1 LSELSISMKYILL
14 ILLTISV
21 EHVAAQSLSNSSF
34 GFSTGYLKS
43 ESGISLTVSA
53 GEAVSGSFS
62 NGEVSFAAPVTTTGT
77 ITPTSIESLTE
88 VPSQIALFQ
97 NYPNPFNP
105 TTRISFGLPQQ
116 ADVSI
121 NVYNT
126 IGSQVTSFKLGQRAA
141 GVHQLTLDAS
151 TWASGV
157 YVYTL
162 MVDGAFH
169 SSRKLMLIK

>member
-1 LSELSISMKYILL
+1 MKYIFL
-14 ILLTISV
+14 ILMLLSFNSIV
-21 EHVAAQSLSNSSF
+21 AQSLTNSSV

-43 ESGISLTVSA
+43 ESGVSLTVSG

-62 NGEVSFAAPVTTTGT
+62 NGEVSFTAPVTTTGT
-77 ITPTSIESLTE
+77 ITPTSIEELSDLPTQ
-88 VPSQIALFQ
+88 VALYQ

-105 TTRISFGLPQQ
+105 TTRISFGLNRVS
-116 ADVSI
+116 DVKI
-121 NVYNT
+121 DVYNT
-126 IGSQVTSFKLGQRAA
+126 IGSLVTSFNIGSRPA
-141 GVHQLTLDAS
+141 GLHQVSLDAS
-151 TWASGV
+151 GWASGV

>member
-1 LSELSISMKYILL
+1 MRYLLLFILA
-14 ILLTISV
+14 ISV
-21 EHVAAQSLSNSSF
+21 EHVAAQSFSSPSF

-43 ESGISLTVSA
+43 DSGISLTVGA

-62 NGEVSFAAPVTTTGT
+62 NGEISFTAPVSTTGT
-77 ITPTSIESLTE
+77 ITPTSIESLTDI
-88 VPSQIALFQ
+88 PSQIALYQ

-105 TTRISFGLPQQ
+105 TTRISFGLAQQ
-116 ADVSI
+116 AEVGID
-121 NVYNT
+121 VYNAL
-126 IGSQVTSFKLGQRAA
+126 GSLVTSFKLGNRPA
-141 GVHQLTLDAS
+141 GLHQLTLDAS
-151 TWASGV
+151 AWASGV

>member
-1 LSELSISMKYILL
+1 MKYIILFPLL
-14 ILLTISV
+14 LCSNTI
-21 EHVAAQSLSNSSF
+21 AAQTLTNSSF

-53 GEAVSGSFS
+53 GEAVSGNFG
-62 NGEVSFAAPVTTTGT
+62 NGEISFTAPVNTTGA
-77 ITPTSIESLTE
+77 ITPTSVETLSEIPNQ
-88 VPSQIALFQ
+88 VALYQ

-105 TTRISFGLPQQ
+105 TTRISFGLHQQ
-116 ADVSI
+116 SDVKI
-121 NVYNT
+121 EVYNT
-126 IGSQVTSFKLGQRAA
+126 IGSLVTSFNMGSRPA
-141 GVHQLTLDAS
+141 GLHQVTLDAS
-151 TWASGV
+151 NWASGV

>member
-1 LSELSISMKYILL
+1 MKYILL
-14 ILLTISV
+14 FVLVLSV
-21 EHVAAQSLSNSSF
+21 EHIAAQSLTNSSF

-53 GEAVSGSFS
+53 GEAVSGNFS
-62 NGEVSFAAPVTTTGT
+62 NGEISFTAPVNTTGT
-77 ITPTSIESLTE
+77 IPTSIETLSEIPSRISLY
-88 VPSQIALFQ
+88 Q

-105 TTRISFGLPQQ
+105 TTRISFGLNQQ
-116 ADVSI
+116 SDVKI
-121 NVYNT
+121 DVYNT
-126 IGSQVTSFKLGQRAA
+126 IGSLVTSFNIGSRPA
-141 GVHQLTLDAS
+141 GLHQITLDAS
-151 TWASGV
+151 NWASGV